1 MGWLSMTIFNPY
13 FTTGLPGLSATVSN
27 NIAKQTQFVQEAR
40 DPTAASPFGFNLP
53 NWMGFIISTTVL
65 GPNRWN
71 YRIQKINL
79 TATPANVATNTA
91 VHLDLSAYVTP
102 ATDVPAYNLWEYQA
116 LATGLLAD
124 GTPIANIPAGL
135 TVQPVRGVVMVY
147 QWLNSEGTVIF
158 VFDRPNGLGG
168 TCG

>member
-1 MGWLSMTIFNPY
+1 MTIFSPY
-13 FTTGLPGLSATVSN
+13 FTVGLPGMTATATN
-27 NIAKQTQFVQEAR
+27 NILRQAQFVQEAR
-40 DPTAASPFGFNLP
+40 DPTAASPFGFNLQ

-147 QWLNSEGTVIF
+147 QWLNEEGTVIF
-158 VFDRPNGLGG
+158 VFDRANGLGG
-168 TCG
+168 SCA

>member
-1 MGWLSMTIFNPY
+1 MTLFNPY
-13 FTTGLPGLSATVSN
+13 FTTGLPGMTATATN
-27 NIAKQTQFVQEAR
+27 NIARQAQFVQTAR
-40 DPTAASPFGFNLP
+40 DPTADSPFGFNLP
-53 NWMGFIISTTVL
+53 SWMGFIISTTVMSA
-65 GPNRWN
+65 NRWN
-71 YRIQKINL
+71 YRVQKINL
-79 TATPANVATNTA
+79 TATPTVVATNTA

-135 TVQPVRGVVMVY
+135 TVQPVGGVVMVY
-147 QWLNSEGTVIF
+147 QWLNQEGTVIF

-168 TCG
+168 TCS

>member
-1 MGWLSMTIFNPY
+1 MTIFSPY
-13 FTTGLPGLSATVSN
+13 FTVGLPGMTATATN
-27 NIAKQTQFVQEAR
+27 NILRQAQFVQEAR

-53 NWMGFIISTTVL
+53 SWMGFIISTTVL
-65 GPNRWN
+65 SANRWN

-116 LATGLLAD
+116 LSTGLLAD

-147 QWLNSEGTVIF
+147 QWLNEEGTVIF
-158 VFDRPNGLGG
+158 VFDRANGLGG
-168 TCG
+168 TCA

>member
-1 MGWLSMTIFNPY
+1 MDWLSMTIFNPY

-102 ATDVPAYNLWEYQA
+102 AVDVPAYNLWEYQS

-168 TCG
+168 RCS

>member
-1 MGWLSMTIFNPY
+1 MTIFNPY

-27 NIAKQTQFVQEAR
+27 NIAKQTQFVQQAR
-40 DPTAASPFGFNLP
+40 DPTAAQPFGFNLP

-168 TCG
+168 RCG

>member
-1 MGWLSMTIFNPY
+1 MTIFNPY
-13 FTTGLPGLSATVSN
+13 FTTGLPGLSATVTN
-27 NIAKQTQFVQEAR
+27 NIAKQTQFVQAAR

-65 GPNRWN
+65 SANRWN
-71 YRIQKINL
+71 YRVQKINL
-79 TATPANVATNTA
+79 TATPTVVATNTA
-91 VHLDLSAYVTP
+91 PHLDLSAYVSP
-102 ATDVPAYNLWEYQA
+102 ATDVLAYNLWEYQA

>member
-1 MGWLSMTIFNPY
+1 MTIFNPY

-40 DPTAASPFGFNLP
+40 DPTAAQPFGFNLP

-135 TVQPVRGVVMVY
+135 TVQPVSGVVMVY

-168 TCG
+168 RCG

>member
-1 MGWLSMTIFNPY
+1 MTIFNPY

-27 NIAKQTQFVQEAR
+27 NIAKQTQFVQQAR

-53 NWMGFIISTTVL
+53 NWMGLIVSTTVL
-65 GPNRWN
+65 SANRWN
-71 YRIQKINL
+71 YRVRKINL
-79 TATPANVATNTA
+79 TATPAVVATNTST
-91 VHLDLSAYVTP
+91 HLDTSAYVSP
-102 ATDVPAYNLWEYQA
+102 ATDVLAYNLWEYQA

-124 GTPIANIPAGL
+124 GTPIANIPSGL
-135 TVQPVRGVVMVY
+135 TVRAVSGVVMVY

-168 TCG
+168 NCR

>member
-1 MGWLSMTIFNPY
+1 MTIFSPY
-13 FTTGLPGLSATVSN
+13 FTVGLPGMTATATN
-27 NIAKQTQFVQEAR
+27 NILRQAQFVQEAR

-53 NWMGFIISTTVL
+53 SWMGFIISTTVL
-65 GPNRWN
+65 SANRWN

-102 ATDVPAYNLWEYQA
+102 ATDVPAYNLWEDQA
-116 LATGLLAD
+116 LSTGLLAD

-147 QWLNSEGTVIF
+147 QWLNEEGTVIF
-158 VFDRPNGLGG
+158 VFDRANGLGG
-168 TCG
+168 SCA

>member
-1 MGWLSMTIFNPY
+1 MTIFSPY
-13 FTTGLPGLSATVSN
+13 FTVGLPGMTATATN
-27 NIAKQTQFVQEAR
+27 NILRQAQFVQEAR

-116 LATGLLAD
+116 LSTGLLAD

-147 QWLNSEGTVIF
+147 QWLNEEGTVIF
-158 VFDRPNGLGG
+158 VFDRANGLGG
-168 TCG
+168 TCA

>member
-1 MGWLSMTIFNPY
+1 MTIFNPY

-71 YRIQKINL
+71 YRVQKINL

-124 GTPIANIPAGL
+124 GTPISNIPAGL
-135 TVQPVRGVVMVY
+135 TVRPVRGVVMVY
-147 QWLNSEGTVIF
+147 HWLNEEGTVIF

-168 TCG
+168 RCG